1 MTRTHAGSHD
11 GRQKH
16 HAARSIQSKHTA
28 SSEANATASPSNHS
42 APAEFADVDAAL
54 RREMIASAAYF
65 LSETRCFEPGYEL
78 EDWCRAE
85 KRVDEILN
93 ASLCSVPQEAERKSA

>member
-1 MTRTHAGSHD
+1 MARTHTGSHD

-16 HAARSIQSKHTA
+16 HAARAITAKHFA
-28 SSEANATASPSNHS
+28 ATPPADTTPESNHS

-54 RREMIASAAYF
+54 RRSMIASAAYF
-65 LSETRCFEPGYEL
+65 LSETRCFEPGHEL

-85 KRVDEILN
+85 KQVDEILN
-93 ASLCSVPQEAERKSA
+93 ASLCSVEKDAPRPSA